1 MVPKRLLKIICAA
14 NKGMD
19 SQMTAKN
26 APAALQDIQM
36 KQNFAK
42 SIICAVFA
50 AAIAFI
56 PLAAQAGYEKA
67 SLRYE
72 VDEPEKLGLKYDVYA
87 GGFKALN
94 AELIM
99 DLDPKAYD
107 MALKAQTQGMI
118 GSLFP
123 WEASYA
129 TSGHAE
135 DGTPLPS
142 LHTSRSSWKK
152 DEKVTEMQY
161 GPQGTLLKTTTR
173 EDNKTKVKKDFEPD
187 MTKDAVDMLTGALQ
201 MMQHTGMT
209 DKCEGSFPVF
219 DGKRRFDIQLSDD
232 GKETIAKSKY
242 SSFKGEALR
251 CTLKVKPVAGF
262 KKKDQNRGWLA
273 VQNHTEE
280 RNKLPTIWFAKLE
293 ENGPMVPVRM
303 EIASSYGSVVA
314 HLTGTQ
320 KK

>member
-1 MVPKRLLKIICAA
+1 
-14 NKGMD
+14 
-19 SQMTAKN
+19 MTANN
-26 APAALQDIQM
+26 AHAALQNVKMTQ
-36 KQNFAK
+36 KFVK
-42 SIICAVFA
+42 SVICAVFA
-50 AAIAFI
+50 VVIAFM
-56 PLAAQAGYEKA
+56 PLAAQAGYEKV

-72 VDEPEKLGLKYDVYA
+72 VNEAETLGLKYDVYA

-94 AELIM
+94 AELTM

-118 GSLFP
+118 GNLFP

-142 LHTSRSSWKK
+142 MHTSRSSWKK
-152 DEKVTEMQY
+152 NEKVTEMQY

-187 MTKDAVDMLTGALQ
+187 MTKNAVDMLTGALQ
-201 MMQHTGMT
+201 MMQNTGLT
-209 DKCEGSFPVF
+209 DKCAGAFPVF
-219 DGKRRFDIQLSDD
+219 DGKRRFDIELTDD
-232 GKETIAKSKY
+232 GKDTIAKSKY

-251 CTLKVKPVAGF
+251 CTIKVKPVAGF

-273 VQNHTEE
+273 IQNHTEE
-280 RNKLPTIWFAKLE
+280 RNKPPTIWFAKLE

-314 HLTGTQ
+314 HLTGA
-320 KK
+320 KNK

>member
-1 MVPKRLLKIICAA
+1 M
-14 NKGMD
+14 
-19 SQMTAKN
+19 
-26 APAALQDIQM
+26 
-36 KQNFAK
+36 FAK
-42 SIICAVFA
+42 IAAAAPQDGTIKQKLVKSVIFAAFA
-50 AAIAFI
+50 AAIAFV
-56 PLAAQAGYEKA
+56 PNAAPAAYEQA

-72 VDEPEKLGLKYDVYA
+72 VEAPEKLGLKYDVYA

-94 AELIM
+94 AELTM

-123 WEASYA
+123 WEATYA

-135 DGTPLPS
+135 DGKPLPS
-142 LHTSRSSWKK
+142 MHTSRSNWKK
-152 DEKVTEMQY
+152 NEKFTEMQY
-161 GPQGTLLKTTTR
+161 GPQGRLLKATTR

-187 MTKDAVDMLTGALQ
+187 LTKDAVDMLTGALQ
-201 MMQHTGMT
+201 MMQNTGTT
-209 DKCEGSFPVF
+209 DQCAGSFPVF
-219 DGKRRFDIQLSDD
+219 DGKRRFDIEMKDD
-232 GKETIAKSKY
+232 GKDTLEKSKY
-242 SSFKGEALR
+242 SAFRGEALR

-280 RNKLPTIWFAKLE
+280 RNKPPTIWFAKLE

-314 HLTGTQ
+314 HLTGAQ
-320 KK
+320 KQ

>member
-1 MVPKRLLKIICAA
+1 MF
-14 NKGMD
+14 
-19 SQMTAKN
+19 AKD
-26 APAALQDIQM
+26 APAALQDTNM
-36 KQNFAK
+36 KQRLVK
-42 SIICAVFA
+42 SAAHAVFA
-50 AAIAFI
+50 ALIAFM
-56 PLAAQAGYEKA
+56 PQAAQAAYEKA

-72 VDEPEKLGLKYDVYA
+72 VNEPEKLGLKYDVYA

-94 AELIM
+94 AELTM

-118 GSLFP
+118 GNLFP
-123 WEASYA
+123 WEATYA

-135 DGTPLPS
+135 NGTPLPS
-142 LHTSRSSWKK
+142 MHTSRSSWKK
-152 DEKVTEMQY
+152 NEKVTEMQY
-161 GPQGTLLKTTTR
+161 GPKGTLLKTTTR

-201 MMQHTGMT
+201 MMQNTGMT
-209 DKCEGSFPVF
+209 DQCAGSFPVF
-219 DGKRRFDIQLSDD
+219 DGKRRFDIELKDD
-232 GKETIAKSKY
+232 GKDTLAKSKY
-242 SSFKGEALR
+242 SAFRGEAIR
-251 CTLKVKPVAGF
+251 CTVKVKPVAGF

-280 RNKLPTIWFAKLE
+280 RNKPPTIWFAKLE

-314 HLTGTQ
+314 HLTGAQ
-320 KK
+320 KQ

>member
-1 MVPKRLLKIICAA
+1 MF
-14 NKGMD
+14 
-19 SQMTAKN
+19 AKD
-26 APAALQDIQM
+26 APAALQDANM
-36 KQNFAK
+36 KQKLVK
-42 SIICAVFA
+42 SAAHAVFA
-50 AAIAFI
+50 TLIALM
-56 PLAAQAGYEKA
+56 PQAAQAAYEKA

-72 VDEPEKLGLKYDVYA
+72 VNEPEKLGLKYDVYA

-94 AELIM
+94 AELTM

-118 GSLFP
+118 GNLFP
-123 WEASYA
+123 WEATYA

-135 DGTPLPS
+135 NGTPLPS
-142 LHTSRSSWKK
+142 MHTSRSSWKK
-152 DEKVTEMQY
+152 NEKVTEMQY
-161 GPQGTLLKTTTR
+161 GPKGTLLKTTTR

-201 MMQHTGMT
+201 MMQNTGMT
-209 DKCEGSFPVF
+209 DQCAGSFPVF
-219 DGKRRFDIQLSDD
+219 DGKRRFDIELKDD
-232 GKETIAKSKY
+232 GKDTLAKSKY
-242 SSFKGEALR
+242 SAFRGEAIR
-251 CTLKVKPVAGF
+251 CTVKVKPVAGF

-280 RNKLPTIWFAKLE
+280 RNKPPTIWFAKLE

-314 HLTGTQ
+314 HLTGAQ
-320 KK
+320 KQ